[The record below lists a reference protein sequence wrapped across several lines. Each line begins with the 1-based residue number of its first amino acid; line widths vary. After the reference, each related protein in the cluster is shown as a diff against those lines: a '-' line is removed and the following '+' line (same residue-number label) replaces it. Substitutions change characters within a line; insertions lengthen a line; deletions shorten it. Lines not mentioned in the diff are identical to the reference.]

1 MGWRGRPARSAVTA
15 LSVGLLLAGGLSA
28 VAPADAVTADGAGSP
43 SATYTNPVTAKVVD
57 TFPDPAMIR
66 GKDGSWYA
74 YGTTNPIFN
83 SAGEEGEHILPV
95 LRSGNMVD
103 WTYVGDVVSPDAIP
117 SFWQGNSRA
126 WAPDIRY
133 VDGQYHL
140 TYALST
146 GGIALATAPT
156 PTGPWT
162 QHGLLVP
169 SAAVAGCPTGNID
182 QALFTDT
189 DGTHYLYWGSY
200 DVICVSRTNADA
212 TALTGP
218 VTQVAQGR
226 RMEGAFV
233 VRHDDFYYLMYSDG
247 GCCDGAFSGYTV
259 KVGRSRSPYGPFE
272 DDEGTDLMSLS
283 SKGGFVLAPNGNGFT
298 GVGHNAVQTD
308 LSGQDWIVY
317 HGIANA
323 DPDFP
328 PVRSRA
334 GELKLS
340 KRPMLI
346 DRLDW
351 IDGWPVANA
360 GAGGSVTGAAA
371 PVTTGPVDD
380 GFASGLGAWV
390 ARGPAVVGHETDPG
404 RFAHLGDGAT
414 LTSRVRVQGDL
425 RAQADVRTSA
435 GGTIGLRA
443 GVNGRNGAVAWLDS
457 QAGELRVEVT
467 HGDTTVRSATP
478 LPATFDASTWK
489 VLTLDWVGDDVTA
502 SVSEDDLI
510 EPLAVTTAAAPRNAT
525 PSGTIAV
532 TARRGGDVD
541 NVSAAPA
548 ARRVTERVPDPVP
561 GRLLTGNSDDF
572 EGTGMP
578 GTGDSAWSWV
588 RQPTTGPRLEAGRL
602 VWPTQA
608 AELYTGSNT
617 ASVLLRDAPRSDYL
631 VETKLSFDGTR
642 ASQQAGLV
650 LYQNDDRYLKLVH
663 SLLPLNRKPG
673 RLLHQT
679 EFGKEAERP
688 TATPPVAVANGPM
701 FGAAPAETTWL
712 RLYVRHDVVHDEY
725 DVRMASSTD
734 GERWEWGGTWS
745 LSDQG
750 DLRIGLVSMNTGGAT
765 AEFDYVHTYDMAQ
778 AAGTRVAGTRTAGA
792 GTNS

>member
-1 MGWRGRPARSAVTA
+1 MEWRGRLARCAVTA
-15 LSVGLLLAGGLSA
+15 LSVGVLLAGGVA
-28 VAPADAVTADGAGSP
+28 GVAPAGAATGAAAADGAGP
-43 SATYTNPVTAKVVD
+43 TSATYTNPVTAGVVD
-57 TFPDPAMIR
+57 TFPDPSMIR

-83 SAGEEGEHILPV
+83 SKGEDGEHLLPV
-95 LRSGNMVD
+95 LRSANMVD
-103 WTYVGDVVSPDAIP
+103 WTYVGDVVQPDAIP
-117 SFWQGNSRA
+117 PFWQGNSRA

-133 VDGQYHL
+133 LDGRYYL

-146 GGIALATAPT
+146 GGVALATAPT

-162 QHGLLVP
+162 HHGLLVP
-169 SAAVAGCPTGNID
+169 SAPVAGCPTGNID
-182 QALFTDT
+182 QALFTDS

-200 DVICVSRTNADA
+200 DVICVSKMNADA

-233 VRHDDFYYLMYSDG
+233 VRHGDFYYLMYSDG

-259 KVGRSRSPYGPFE
+259 KVGRGRSPFGPFV
-272 DDEGTDLMSLS
+272 DDAGTDLMNHS

-308 LSGQDWIVY
+308 LSGQDWLVY
-317 HGIANA
+317 HGISNA

-328 PVRSRA
+328 PVRTRA
-334 GELKLS
+334 GVLNLS

-351 IDGWPVANA
+351 IDGWPVVDA
-360 GAGGSVTGAAA
+360 GAGGSTSGAAA

-380 GFASGLGAWV
+380 DFASGLGRWD
-390 ARGPAVVGHETDPG
+390 ARGPAALGDEQDSG
-404 RFAHLGDGAT
+404 RFAHLGAGAG
-414 LTSRVRVQGDL
+414 LTSKVRTEGDV
-425 RAQADVRTSA
+425 RAQADVRTPA
-435 GGTIGLRA
+435 GGTVGLRA

-457 QAGELRVEVT
+457 RARELRVEVT
-467 HGDTTVRSATP
+467 HGDTTVRSSSP
-478 LPATFDASTWK
+478 LPATFDATTWK
-489 VLTLDWVGDDVTA
+489 VLTLDWAGGAVTA
-502 SVSEDDLI
+502 SVSEDNLI
-510 EPLAVTTAAAPRNAT
+510 DPLAVATVTAPRNAT
-525 PSGTIAV
+525 PGGAV
-532 TARRGGDVD
+532 AVSAPGGGGDVD

-561 GRLLTGNSDDF
+561 GRLLAEYSDDF
-572 EGTGMP
+572 DGTGMP

-588 RQPTTGPRLEAGRL
+588 RQPATGPRLEDGRL
-602 VWPTQA
+602 VWPTQS
-608 AELYTGSNT
+608 AELYTGNNT

-631 VETKLSFDGTR
+631 VETELTFDGTR

-650 LYQNDDRYLKLVH
+650 LYQNDDRYLKLAH
-663 SLLPLNRKPG
+663 SVLPENRKAG
-673 RLLHQT
+673 EVLHQT

-688 TATPPVAVANGPM
+688 TATPPLAVANGPM

-712 RLYVRHDVVHDEY
+712 RLYVRHDAVHDAY

-734 GERWEWGGTWS
+734 GRRWEWGGTWS

-750 DLRIGLVSMNTGGAT
+750 DLRIGLVSMNTAGAT
-765 AEFDYVHTYDMAQ
+765 AVFDYVHTYDMSR
-778 AAGTRVAGTRTAGA
+778 AAGGGA
-792 GTNS
+792 HG

>member
-1 MGWRGRPARSAVTA
+1 MELRGKMARFAAAA
-15 LSVGLLLAGGLSA
+15 LSVGVLLAGGVSG
-28 VAPADAVTADGAGSP
+28 VAPAGAVAADGAGST
-43 SATYTNPVTAKVVD
+43 SGTYTNPVTAGVVD
-57 TFPDPAMIR
+57 TFPDPSMIR

-74 YGTTNPIFN
+74 YGTTNPIFAG
-83 SAGEEGEHILPV
+83 AGEDGEHILPI
-95 LRSGNMVD
+95 LRSRDMVH
-103 WTYVGDVVSPDAIP
+103 WTYVGDVVAPDAIP
-117 SFWQGNSRA
+117 PFWQGTSRA

-133 VDGQYHL
+133 VDGRYYL

-162 QHGLLVP
+162 HHGLLVP
-169 SAAVAGCPTGNID
+169 SAPLAGCPTGNID

-200 DVICVSRTNADA
+200 DVICVSKTNADA

-226 RMEGAFV
+226 RMEGGFV
-233 VRHDDFYYLMYSDG
+233 VRHGDFYYLMYSDA

-259 KVGRSRSPYGPFE
+259 KVGRSHSPFGPFV
-272 DDEGTDLMSLS
+272 DDAGTDLTSQS

-317 HGIANA
+317 HGISNA

-328 PVRSRA
+328 PVQTRA
-334 GELKLS
+334 GVLKLS

-360 GAGGSVTGAAA
+360 GAGGSVAGAAA

-380 GFASGLGAWV
+380 DFASGLGQWES
-390 ARGPAVVGHETDPG
+390 RGPAVAGDETDSG
-404 RFAHLGDGAT
+404 RFARLGTGAT
-414 LTSRVRVQGDL
+414 LTSRVRTEGDL
-425 RAQADVRTSA
+425 RAQADVRTTP
-435 GGTIGLRA
+435 GGTVGLRA

-467 HGDTTVRSATP
+467 HGGTTVRSSSP
-478 LPATFDASTWK
+478 LPATFDPATWK
-489 VLTLDWVGDDVTA
+489 VLTLDWIGDHVRA
-502 SVSEDDLI
+502 SVSEDNLI
-510 EPLAVTTAAAPRNAT
+510 DPLAVTTATAPRNAT
-525 PSGTIAV
+525 PNGAV
-532 TARRGGDVD
+532 AVSAGPGGGDVD

-548 ARRVTERVPDPVP
+548 ARQVTARVPDPEP
-561 GRLLTGNSDDF
+561 GPLLTGYSDDF
-572 EGTGMP
+572 DGTGMP
-578 GTGDSAWSWV
+578 GTGGSAWSWV
-588 RQPTTGPRLEAGRL
+588 RQPATGPRLTGGRL

-608 AELYTGSNT
+608 AELYTGTNT

-642 ASQQAGLV
+642 PSQQAGLV
-650 LYQNDDRYLKLVH
+650 LYQNDDRYLKLAH
-663 SLLPLNRKPG
+663 SVLPENRKAG
-673 RLLHQT
+673 QVLQQT

-688 TATPPVAVANGPM
+688 TATPPQAVANGPM

-734 GERWEWGGTWS
+734 GARWEWGGTWS

-750 DLRIGLVSMNTGGAT
+750 ALRIGLVSMNTAGAT
-765 AEFDYVHTYDMAQ
+765 ATFDYVHTYDMSQ
-778 AAGTRVAGTRTAGA
+778 AAEAATPTP
-792 GTNS
+792 

>member
-1 MGWRGRPARSAVTA
+1 MEWRGRLARFAVTA
-15 LSVGLLLAGGLSA
+15 LSVGVLLTGGVSG
-28 VAPADAVTADGAGSP
+28 VAPAGAATSDGAGQAP
-43 SATYTNPVTAKVVD
+43 ATYTNPVTAGVVD
-57 TFPDPAMIR
+57 TFPDPSMIR
-66 GKDGSWYA
+66 GKDGFWYA

-83 SAGEEGEHILPV
+83 SKGEQGEHLLPV
-95 LRSGNMVD
+95 LRSADMVH
-103 WTYVGDVVSPDAIP
+103 WTYVGDVVPPDAIP
-117 SFWQGNSRA
+117 PFWQGNSRA

-133 VDGQYHL
+133 LDGRYHL

-162 QHGLLVP
+162 HHGLLVP
-169 SAAVAGCPTGNID
+169 SAPVAGCPTGNID

-200 DVICVSRTNADA
+200 DVICVSKTNADA

-233 VRHDDFYYLMYSDG
+233 VRHGGFYYLMYSDG

-259 KVGRSRSPYGPFE
+259 KVGRSQSPSGPFL
-272 DDEGTDLMSLS
+272 DDTGTDLMNHS

-317 HGIANA
+317 HGISNA

-328 PVRSRA
+328 PVQTRA
-334 GELKLS
+334 GVLNLS

-351 IDGWPVANA
+351 IGGWPVVNA
-360 GAGGSVTGAAA
+360 GAGASVSGAAA

-380 GFASGLGAWV
+380 NFSSGLAGWDS
-390 ARGPAVVGHETDPG
+390 RGPASVGDATDSG
-404 RFAHLGDGAT
+404 RFAQLGAGAT
-414 LTSRVRVQGDL
+414 LTSKVRTEGDL
-425 RAQADVRTSA
+425 RAQADVRTPA
-435 GGTIGLRA
+435 GGTVGLRA

-457 QAGELRVEVT
+457 RARELRVEVT
-467 HGDTTVRSATP
+467 HGDTTVRSSSP
-478 LPATFDASTWK
+478 LPAAFDATTWK
-489 VLTLDWVGDDVTA
+489 VLTLDWVGDAVTA
-502 SVSEDDLI
+502 SVSEDNLI
-510 EPLAVTTAAAPRNAT
+510 DPLATATVTAPRNAA
-525 PSGTIAV
+525 PGGAV
-532 TARRGGDVD
+532 AVSAQGAGGDVD

-548 ARRVTERVPDPVP
+548 ARPVTERVPDPVP
-561 GRLLTGNSDDF
+561 GRLLTSYSDDF
-572 EGTGMP
+572 DGTGMP

-588 RQPTTGPRLEAGRL
+588 RQPATGPRLEDGRL
-602 VWPTQA
+602 VWPTQS
-608 AELYTGSNT
+608 AELYTGNNT

-631 VETKLSFDGTR
+631 VETKLTFDGTR

-650 LYQNDDRYLKLVH
+650 LYQNDDRYLKLAH
-663 SLLPLNRKPG
+663 SVLPENRKAG
-673 RLLHQT
+673 EVLHQT

-688 TATPPVAVANGPM
+688 TATPPLAVANGPM

-712 RLYVRHDVVHDEY
+712 RLYVRHDAAHDEY

-745 LSDQG
+745 LSNQG
-750 DLRIGLVSMNTGGAT
+750 DLRIGLVSMNTAGAT
-765 AEFDYVHTYDMAQ
+765 ATFDYVHTYDMAQ
-778 AAGTRVAGTRTAGA
+778 AAGAGA
-792 GTNS
+792 SR